1 MRYFARALL
10 AGGLGFA
17 VSFIAGCG
25 GGAGLIPADQASTL
39 NSQLDQVSSA
49 LAAGNCTAV
58 RSAAQS
64 LVSAEANLPSTV
76 NSKLRA
82 DLNNGVSTVSQRAV
96 VTCHAVTTAATTTTP
111 TTTATTT
118 ATTATTTTPTTT
130 ATTTSNPTTP
140 ATTST
145 PTGTTST
152 PTSGGGGLSGGS
164 NGGGQGLGNGNGNGN
179 G

>member
-1 MRYFARALL
+1 MRYFSRALL

-96 VTCHAVTTAATTTTP
+96 GTCTAATTATTTTP

-140 ATTST
+140 ATTPTT
-145 PTGTTST
+145 PATTPT

-164 NGGGQGLGNGNGNGN
+164 NGGGQGLGNGSGNGN

>member
-1 MRYFARALL
+1 MRYFSRALL

-49 LAAGNCTAV
+49 LAAGNCNAV

-64 LVSAEANLPSTV
+64 LVGAEANLPSTV

-82 DLNNGVSTVSQRAV
+82 DLNSGVSTVSQRAV
-96 VTCHAVTTAATTTTP
+96 LTCHAVTTAATTTTP
-111 TTTATTT
+111 TT
-118 ATTATTTTPTTT
+118 ATTAATTSTTTTPTNTS
-130 ATTTSNPTTP
+130 TTTSTTP
-140 ATTST
+140 ATTPT

-152 PTSGGGGLSGGS
+152 PTTGGGGLSGGS
-164 NGGGQGLGNGNGNGN
+164 GGGGQGLGSGNG
-179 G
+179 